1 MKQEKHVPKR
11 RFRAFAEEWNETPFD
26 EVFDTSVPTNT
37 FARDDL
43 NDVAGTVRNIHYGDV
58 LIKYSAIVDAQK
70 EEIPYL
76 NEGISIITDERQY
89 LQNGD
94 VVMADTAEDETAGK
108 VVELENA
115 EEHSMIAGLHT
126 MVLRPTFPFGAKFL
140 GYKLNAPS
148 YHEQLIPLMQ
158 GTKVT
163 SVNKQALS
171 ETNIAYPSN
180 LAEQERIGEF
190 LYRLDALLSIHER
203 KLQKLEHLKQAYLA
217 EMFPAKGERQPRRRF
232 KGFSGDWDGK
242 TLGELLAFSNGFNGS
257 REMYGHGI
265 KYISVMDILN
275 NDYIVYDN
283 IRGQVD
289 VSEETAKTFAVTY
302 GDVLF
307 QRSSETFDEAGTS
320 NVYVDADRPAVF
332 GGFVICGTK
341 VEEYDPFFMKHLLDT
356 KPVRHQIISTAQGAQ
371 HINVGQESLS
381 HVQIFLPSMDEQQK
395 IGAFFRIMDKKLQS
409 EQQKLAKLRALK
421 QAYLS
426 ELFV

>member
-1 MKQEKHVPKR
+1 MKHC
-11 RFRAFAEEWNETPFD
+11 TG
-26 EVFDTSVPTNT
+26 TSYPAISDNDL
-37 FARDDL
+37 ARL
-43 NDVAGTVRNIHYGDV
+43 TVCY
-58 LIKYSAIVDAQK
+58 
-70 EEIPYL
+70 P
-76 NEGISIITDERQY
+76 
-89 LQNGD
+89 
-94 VVMADTAEDETAGK
+94 
-108 VVELENA
+108 
-115 EEHSMIAGLHT
+115 
-126 MVLRPTFPFGAKFL
+126 AK
-140 GYKLNAPS
+140 K
-148 YHEQLIPLMQ
+148 
-158 GTKVT
+158 
-163 SVNKQALS
+163 
-171 ETNIAYPSN
+171 
-180 LAEQERIGEF
+180 AEQQKIGMLF
-190 LYRLDALLSIHER
+190 RSIDRLLYLHDR

-232 KGFSGDWDGK
+232 EGFSGDWEGK
-242 TLGELLAFSNGFNGS
+242 TLGDLLAFSNGFNGS

-289 VSEETAKTFAVTY
+289 VSAETAKAFAVTY

-381 HVQIFLPSMDEQQK
+381 HVQIFLPSMNEQQK